1 VQPWDMAAGVLLVR
15 EAGGK
20 VCDFNGAP
28 VGELNV
34 PGARPMLA
42 GSPRVADAL
51 QALVGGSTYARMFAT
66 GEPQST
72 PS

>member
-1 VQPWDMAAGVLLVR
+1 VG
-15 EAGGK
+15 
-20 VCDFNGAP
+20 DFNGAP

-42 GSPRVADAL
+42 GNLHVADAL
-51 QALVGGSTYARMFAT
+51 QALVGGSGYARMFAT
-66 GEPQST
+66 GETQST